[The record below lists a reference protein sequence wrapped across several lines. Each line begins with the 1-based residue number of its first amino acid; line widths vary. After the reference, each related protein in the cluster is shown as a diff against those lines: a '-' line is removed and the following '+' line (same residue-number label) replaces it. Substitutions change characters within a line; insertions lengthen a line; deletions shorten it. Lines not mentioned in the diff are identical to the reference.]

1 MDQEKIGKFIKEERK
16 NKKLSQEELGELLGV
31 SNRSISKWETG
42 VSLPDISLFKSLCE
56 VLDISYNELL
66 SGERLNKTNYQER
79 LEDNLSNVISYASKK
94 DNKFNDALIL
104 LMVLSTFLSIYFI
117 NVNNKEDSLNTI
129 SKKTVKIILDRYNVN
144 IQDYDIYINHD
155 SKLPIGAG
163 FGTSAA
169 FALGISFTLP
179 KLMGINISF
188 KEAGEIAHLA
198 EISQSS
204 GLGDVISEMFGG
216 CVIRLNE
223 GSPVKGIIDK
233 IPITKPI
240 YVINPSNIF
249 KRRSSIKLCP
259 L

>member
-42 VSLPDISLFKSLCE
+42 VSLPDISLFKPLCE

-117 NVNNKEDSLNTI
+117 NVNNKVWIPLSFIAIIILIYILRNNIIKYSLMLFEKIKNNTYIFNILILTI
-129 SKKTVKIILDRYNVN
+129 SFITINVSLYMLNNMFLIVLSILLFLLVIYRLIKLKKIFISILIVL
-144 IQDYDIYINHD
+144 IYIF
-155 SKLPIGAG
+155 II
-163 FGTSAA
+163 
-169 FALGISFTLP
+169 ISFDYISV
-179 KLMGINISF
+179 KVNNNSSKFNISYR
-188 KEAGEIAHLA
+188 I
-198 EISQSS
+198 
-204 GLGDVISEMFGG
+204 
-216 CVIRLNE
+216 
-223 GSPVKGIIDK
+223 
-233 IPITKPI
+233 
-240 YVINPSNIF
+240 
-249 KRRSSIKLCP
+249 
-259 L
+259 

>member
-42 VSLPDISLFKSLCE
+42 VSLPDISLFKPLCE

-117 NVNNKEDSLNTI
+117 NVNNKVWIPLSFITIIILIYILRNNIIKYSLMLFEKIKNNTYIFNILILTI
-129 SKKTVKIILDRYNVN
+129 SFITINVSLYMLNNMFLIVLSILLFLLVIYRLIKLKKIFISILIVL
-144 IQDYDIYINHD
+144 IYIF
-155 SKLPIGAG
+155 II
-163 FGTSAA
+163 
-169 FALGISFTLP
+169 ISFDYISV
-179 KLMGINISF
+179 KVNNNSSKFNISY
-188 KEAGEIAHLA
+188 
-198 EISQSS
+198 
-204 GLGDVISEMFGG
+204 
-216 CVIRLNE
+216 
-223 GSPVKGIIDK
+223 K
-233 IPITKPI
+233 I
-240 YVINPSNIF
+240 
-249 KRRSSIKLCP
+249 
-259 L
+259 

>member
-42 VSLPDISLFKSLCE
+42 VSLPDISLFKPLCE

-117 NVNNKEDSLNTI
+117 NVNNKVWIPLSFIAIIILIYILRNNIIKYSLMLFEKIKNNTYIFNILILTI
-129 SKKTVKIILDRYNVN
+129 SFITINVSLYMLN
-144 IQDYDIYINHD
+144 NMFLIVLIYIF
-155 SKLPIGAG
+155 II
-163 FGTSAA
+163 
-169 FALGISFTLP
+169 ISFDYISV
-179 KLMGINISF
+179 KVNNNSSKFNISY
-188 KEAGEIAHLA
+188 
-198 EISQSS
+198 
-204 GLGDVISEMFGG
+204 
-216 CVIRLNE
+216 
-223 GSPVKGIIDK
+223 K
-233 IPITKPI
+233 I
-240 YVINPSNIF
+240 
-249 KRRSSIKLCP
+249 
-259 L
+259 

>member
-42 VSLPDISLFKSLCE
+42 VSLPDISLFKPLCE

-117 NVNNKEDSLNTI
+117 NVNNKVWIPLSFIAIIILIYILRNNIIKYSLMLFEKIKNNTYIFNILILTI
-129 SKKTVKIILDRYNVN
+129 SFITINVSLYMLNNMFLIVLSILLFLLVIYRLIKLKKIFISILIVL
-144 IQDYDIYINHD
+144 IYIF
-155 SKLPIGAG
+155 II
-163 FGTSAA
+163 
-169 FALGISFTLP
+169 ISFDYISV
-179 KLMGINISF
+179 KVNNNSSKFNIS
-188 KEAGEIAHLA
+188 
-198 EISQSS
+198 
-204 GLGDVISEMFGG
+204 
-216 CVIRLNE
+216 
-223 GSPVKGIIDK
+223 
-233 IPITKPI
+233 
-240 YVINPSNIF
+240 Y
-249 KRRSSIKLCP
+249 KRSK
-259 L
+259 

>member
-42 VSLPDISLFKSLCE
+42 VSLPDISLFKPLCE

-117 NVNNKEDSLNTI
+117 NVNNKVWIPLSFIAIIILIYILRNNIIKYSLMLFEKIKNNTYIFNILILTI
-129 SKKTVKIILDRYNVN
+129 SFITINVSLYMLNNMFLIVLSILLFLLVIYRLIKLKKIFISILIVL
-144 IQDYDIYINHD
+144 IYIF
-155 SKLPIGAG
+155 II
-163 FGTSAA
+163 
-169 FALGISFTLP
+169 ISFDY
-179 KLMGINISF
+179 ISVKVNNNSSKF
-188 KEAGEIAHLA
+188 D
-198 EISQSS
+198 ISY
-204 GLGDVISEMFGG
+204 
-216 CVIRLNE
+216 
-223 GSPVKGIIDK
+223 K
-233 IPITKPI
+233 I
-240 YVINPSNIF
+240 
-249 KRRSSIKLCP
+249 
-259 L
+259 

>member
-42 VSLPDISLFKSLCE
+42 VSLPDISLFKPLCE

-117 NVNNKEDSLNTI
+117 NVNNKVWIPLSFIAIIILIYILRNNIIKYSLMLFEKIKNNTYIFNILILTI
-129 SKKTVKIILDRYNVN
+129 SFITINVSLYMLNNMFLIDLSILLFLLVIYRLIKLKKIFISILIVL
-144 IQDYDIYINHD
+144 IYIF
-155 SKLPIGAG
+155 II
-163 FGTSAA
+163 
-169 FALGISFTLP
+169 ISFDYISV
-179 KLMGINISF
+179 KVNNNSSKFNISY
-188 KEAGEIAHLA
+188 
-198 EISQSS
+198 
-204 GLGDVISEMFGG
+204 
-216 CVIRLNE
+216 
-223 GSPVKGIIDK
+223 K
-233 IPITKPI
+233 I
-240 YVINPSNIF
+240 
-249 KRRSSIKLCP
+249 
-259 L
+259 

>member
-42 VSLPDISLFKSLCE
+42 VSLPDISLFKPLCE

-117 NVNNKEDSLNTI
+117 NVNNKVWIPLSFIAIIILIYILRNNIIKYSLMLFEKIKNNTYIFNILILTI
-129 SKKTVKIILDRYNVN
+129 SFITINVSLYMLNNMFLIVLSILLFLLVIYRLIKIKKIFISILIVL
-144 IQDYDIYINHD
+144 IYIF
-155 SKLPIGAG
+155 II
-163 FGTSAA
+163 
-169 FALGISFTLP
+169 ISFDYISV
-179 KLMGINISF
+179 KVNNNSSKFNISY
-188 KEAGEIAHLA
+188 
-198 EISQSS
+198 
-204 GLGDVISEMFGG
+204 
-216 CVIRLNE
+216 
-223 GSPVKGIIDK
+223 K
-233 IPITKPI
+233 I
-240 YVINPSNIF
+240 
-249 KRRSSIKLCP
+249 
-259 L
+259 

>member
-94 DNKFNDALIL
+94 DNKFNGALIL

-117 NVNNKEDSLNTI
+117 NVNNKVWIPLSFIAIIILIYILRNNIIKYSLMLFEKIKNNTYIFNILILTI
-129 SKKTVKIILDRYNVN
+129 SFITINVSLYMLNNMFLIVLSILLFLLVIYRLIKIKKIFISILIVL
-144 IQDYDIYINHD
+144 IYIF
-155 SKLPIGAG
+155 II
-163 FGTSAA
+163 
-169 FALGISFTLP
+169 ISFDYISV
-179 KLMGINISF
+179 KVNNNSSKFNISY
-188 KEAGEIAHLA
+188 
-198 EISQSS
+198 
-204 GLGDVISEMFGG
+204 
-216 CVIRLNE
+216 
-223 GSPVKGIIDK
+223 K
-233 IPITKPI
+233 I
-240 YVINPSNIF
+240 
-249 KRRSSIKLCP
+249 
-259 L
+259 

>member
-42 VSLPDISLFKSLCE
+42 VSLPDISLFKPLCE

-117 NVNNKEDSLNTI
+117 NVNNKVWIPLSFIAIIILIYILRNNIIKYSLMLFEKIKNNTYIFNILILTI
-129 SKKTVKIILDRYNVN
+129 SFITINVSLYMLNNMFLIVLSILLFLLVIYRLIKLKKIFISILIVL
-144 IQDYDIYINHD
+144 IYIF
-155 SKLPIGAG
+155 II
-163 FGTSAA
+163 
-169 FALGISFTLP
+169 ISFDYISV
-179 KLMGINISF
+179 KVNNNSSKFNISY
-188 KEAGEIAHLA
+188 
-198 EISQSS
+198 
-204 GLGDVISEMFGG
+204 
-216 CVIRLNE
+216 
-223 GSPVKGIIDK
+223 K
-233 IPITKPI
+233 I
-240 YVINPSNIF
+240 
-249 KRRSSIKLCP
+249 
-259 L
+259 

>member
-42 VSLPDISLFKSLCE
+42 VSLPDISLFKPLCE

-117 NVNNKEDSLNTI
+117 NVNNKVWIPLSFIAIIILIYILRNNIIKYSLMLFEKIKNNTYIFNILILTI
-129 SKKTVKIILDRYNVN
+129 SFITINVSLYMLNKMFLIVLSILLFLLVIYRLIKIKKIFISILIVL
-144 IQDYDIYINHD
+144 IYIF
-155 SKLPIGAG
+155 II
-163 FGTSAA
+163 
-169 FALGISFTLP
+169 ISFDYISV
-179 KLMGINISF
+179 KVNNNSSKFNISY
-188 KEAGEIAHLA
+188 
-198 EISQSS
+198 
-204 GLGDVISEMFGG
+204 
-216 CVIRLNE
+216 
-223 GSPVKGIIDK
+223 K
-233 IPITKPI
+233 I
-240 YVINPSNIF
+240 
-249 KRRSSIKLCP
+249 
-259 L
+259 